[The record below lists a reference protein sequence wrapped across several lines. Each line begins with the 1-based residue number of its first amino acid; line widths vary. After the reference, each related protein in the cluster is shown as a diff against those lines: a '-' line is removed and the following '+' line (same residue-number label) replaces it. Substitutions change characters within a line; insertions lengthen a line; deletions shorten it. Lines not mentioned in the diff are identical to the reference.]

1 MRYCF
6 NIYLPILFIIII
18 SFIVSPIFAQNSS
31 FEESTFNGEGS
42 LNIHW
47 HESNPFIY
55 FNKQGNL
62 AGIEFEII
70 TGFQDYLFSRYSTE
84 IELNWILE
92 PSFYDVLDKVKTS
105 SESNH
110 FGASALSITD
120 ERKKE
125 IDFTNPY
132 FSDISVLISYG
143 NNLTITKPEDF
154 KLMADSMT
162 AVTIRGT
169 TYEKMLLDIQD
180 EIGIELKINY
190 VPSYV
195 NVVENILTKE
205 GQFGF
210 IDLPIYLLFL
220 EDGAKIKRHDF
231 FTNSGSGFGLILPKT
246 SDWKAPF
253 DEYLSDPIT
262 QTNIRKILEKYLGND
277 IYLFMNELNK
287 GPEIQE
293 SILAKEKEL
302 VQKSYNDATS
312 ILKRE
317 KKIRFFLSIT
327 ITFIVLLLLLL
338 LFLFFYV
345 SKKNKRLQLSE
356 IKLIHERDMR
366 SMNNKRLMNRNVQL
380 NTISEEKNTLFHM
393 VVHDLRTPINN
404 IQGLIE
410 LFQNEEIKL
419 KEDEQKPLL
428 KKMHESCIR
437 MNKLIDQIFSS
448 EKGGIQKKNSL
459 NEELDLVELFQNML
473 DYFTTNARK
482 KHIELVIDSKPNSC
496 IVHSDYLQ
504 LTQIFENLISN
515 AVKFSPEYSK
525 ITCSVKCTP
534 TDAIVE
540 IMDNGPGFNADDK
553 LSLFKIFQPLTAKP
567 TGGEKST
574 GLGLAIVKR
583 CCDAIGA
590 KLTLDDDYNKGAL
603 FIVTIPND
611 I

>member
-1 MRYCF
+1 
-6 NIYLPILFIIII
+6 
-18 SFIVSPIFAQNSS
+18 
-31 FEESTFNGEGS
+31 
-42 LNIHW
+42 
-47 HESNPFIY
+47 
-55 FNKQGNL
+55 
-62 AGIEFEII
+62 
-70 TGFQDYLFSRYSTE
+70 
-84 IELNWILE
+84 
-92 PSFYDVLDKVKTS
+92 
-105 SESNH
+105 
-110 FGASALSITD
+110 
-120 ERKKE
+120 
-125 IDFTNPY
+125 
-132 FSDISVLISYG
+132 
-143 NNLTITKPEDF
+143 
-154 KLMADSMT
+154 
-162 AVTIRGT
+162 
-169 TYEKMLLDIQD
+169 
-180 EIGIELKINY
+180 
-190 VPSYV
+190 
-195 NVVENILTKE
+195 
-205 GQFGF
+205 
-210 IDLPIYLLFL
+210 
-220 EDGAKIKRHDF
+220 
-231 FTNSGSGFGLILPKT
+231 
-246 SDWKAPF
+246 
-253 DEYLSDPIT
+253 
-262 QTNIRKILEKYLGND
+262 
-277 IYLFMNELNK
+277 
-287 GPEIQE
+287 
-293 SILAKEKEL
+293 
-302 VQKSYNDATS
+302 
-312 ILKRE
+312 
-317 KKIRFFLSIT
+317 
-327 ITFIVLLLLLL
+327 LL

-603 FIVTIPND
+603 FIVTIPKN